1 MNKRRTFTA
10 DEKAA
15 IVRRHLWDKVPV
27 SDLAQEHQVQPS
39 QIHNWVNQAKQSLD
53 KLLREPAAGSA
64 PATEAEPAEP
74 DQPSTGSDAGKSDSG
89 AQTPGPSSAPADA
102 KATAPPTGGAPPTR

>member
-39 QIHNWVNQAKQSLD
+39 KF
-53 KLLREPAAGSA
+53 
-64 PATEAEPAEP
+64 T
-74 DQPSTGSDAGKSDSG
+74 TGSTKPSNHSTSSSIERLADRLARAPTRKIKRS
-89 AQTPGPSSAPADA
+89 PSSRQSSHRST
-102 KATAPPTGGAPPTR
+102 K

>member
-27 SDLAQEHQVQPS
+27 SDLSQEYQVQPS

-53 KLLREPAAGSA
+53 KLFDRAPGRPAGPRTDSK
-64 PATEAEPAEP
+64 
-74 DQPSTGSDAGKSDSG
+74 DQEIAKLKAKL
-89 AQTPGPSSAPADA
+89 AQKHEVISELMEENVKA
-102 KATAPPTGGAPPTR
+102 KKANGDL

>member
-1 MNKRRTFTA
+1 MNKRRTLTA

-53 KLLREPAAGSA
+53 KLFDRA
-64 PATEAEPAEP
+64 PGRPVGQRTDSK
-74 DQPSTGSDAGKSDSG
+74 DQEI
-89 AQTPGPSSAPADA
+89 A
-102 KATAPPTGGAPPTR
+102 KLKAKLVQKHEEISELMEENVKAKKANGDL